1 MRAGK
6 RGPLAVLLLVLAVA
20 AGAGYAW
27 LQGRGSA
34 TPSPSTLL
42 LAQQYP
48 NAAGAPVNL
57 AQYRGQTLVVN
68 FWASWCAPCVE
79 EMPELSALQTEL
91 HREMPDH
98 PVQFL
103 GLAVDNADNVKRF
116 ASGPGQVSYPLL
128 VLDGAGI
135 EMGRRFGNESGAL
148 PYTVV
153 INNRGEV
160 TTRTLGRVN
169 IKQLRASIEQTIRA
183 P

>member
-6 RGPLAVLLLVLAVA
+6 HALLATTLLALAVA

-27 LQGRGSA
+27 FQGRGNTTS
-34 TPSPSTLL
+34 SPAALL

-57 AQYRGQTLVVN
+57 ARYRGQTLVVN
-68 FWASWCAPCVE
+68 FWASWCAPCIE
-79 EMPELSALQTEL
+79 EMPELSDLQADMRRNL
-91 HREMPDH
+91 PDH

-103 GLAVDNADNVKRF
+103 GLAIDNADNVRRF
-116 ASGPGQVSYPLL
+116 ADGPGQVTYPLL

-160 TTRTLGRVN
+160 TARTLGRVN
-169 IKQLRASIEQTIRA
+169 IDQLRTSIEQTIREH
-183 P
+183 